1 MASAQEI
8 VDELVSTRERRR
20 GELYRLI
27 LHTFLAVVER
37 VYQDP
42 AYDSAIFSDKRTYGR
57 NSELCSVWVVSLHA
71 VLHDTM
77 PNLYQRQGRSSI
89 LSLMEP
95 ALRHIP
101 FPFTVELFKDAVKS
115 FDYVYGIAVDISEV
129 VFPKCDCIDVAG
141 NPTFHTNCRKPA
153 VVIVKHL
160 YSEEEM
166 YRREADAAEV
176 EDGFAR
182 VEEEIEV
189 WLQIKEGKMALQRQL
204 EAYRSHWKE
213 NLSIND
219 ELLEN
224 YQNELKESRSK
235 VGLINE
241 QMDKFMAG
249 KAYAKPLFKTM
260 DEANDLLAI
269 ENDKILVLNQKVEK
283 LRALGTELKTF
294 VGMKKSQVKDL
305 AIEQLKRKY
314 CFLEYHDHILD
325 RQRRYALKHQLARP
339 WDGEEGL
346 EYKNWWKFHVHDT
359 TLSGESNQAELEGTM
374 LSRVGRKR
382 VITEKYFGDD
392 VVEYTLEAEYNWDG
406 CEEIGMNF
414 QLNLYDDYKFRQRSK
429 L

>member
-1 MASAQEI
+1 
-8 VDELVSTRERRR
+8 
-20 GELYRLI
+20 
-27 LHTFLAVVER
+27 
-37 VYQDP
+37 
-42 AYDSAIFSDKRTYGR
+42 
-57 NSELCSVWVVSLHA
+57 
-71 VLHDTM
+71 
-77 PNLYQRQGRSSI
+77 
-89 LSLMEP
+89 
-95 ALRHIP
+95 
-101 FPFTVELFKDAVKS
+101 
-115 FDYVYGIAVDISEV
+115 
-129 VFPKCDCIDVAG
+129 
-141 NPTFHTNCRKPA
+141 
-153 VVIVKHL
+153 
-160 YSEEEM
+160 
-166 YRREADAAEV
+166 
-176 EDGFAR
+176 
-182 VEEEIEV
+182 
-189 WLQIKEGKMALQRQL
+189 MALQRQL

-269 ENDKILVLNQKVEK
+269 ENDNILVLNQKVEK
-283 LRALGTELKTF
+283 LRALGTELKKF
-294 VGMKKSQVKDL
+294 VGMNKSQVKDL

-325 RQRRYALKHQLARP
+325 RHRRYALKHQLARP

-414 QLNLYDDYKFRQRSK
+414 QLNLYDDYKFRRRSK